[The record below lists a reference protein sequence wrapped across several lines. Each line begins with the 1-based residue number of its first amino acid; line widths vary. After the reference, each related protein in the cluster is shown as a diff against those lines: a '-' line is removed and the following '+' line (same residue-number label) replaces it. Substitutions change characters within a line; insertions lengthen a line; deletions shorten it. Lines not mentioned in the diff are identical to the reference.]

1 MAQLQASTVAG
12 ILTTTGNVGIGTSNP
27 TAKLDIRSNGLDTNP
42 LSIYGTT
49 SGAKMFDFRDDSASG
64 VTAAMFRMYNA
75 SGTETVRLFPGTV
88 TAHHSWILPT
98 GNMGIGTTN
107 PGVKLDVNGSGR
119 FSGGLV
125 YLGNYSGNPEIIF
138 QATSNSYS
146 KINFYDNNNTE
157 GLYIRTDGEVYGGT
171 MTFGARWDDDEAK
184 IVFKMYQTSAGAS
197 YDQRVGIGTDSPE
210 ATLHVGR
217 NSAGN
222 NTDYQIKLQRHGT
235 SASPGT
241 WSDVPAIQI
250 NDFSGDGPSSIPDF
264 GLLDI
269 RTGRVADADTNSNN
283 AHLIRVAND
292 NGTAL
297 VVTGKRQVGI
307 GTNNPIYPLVISNR
321 GPSTGERQ
329 LAIGNTATGGTFLFL
344 GTSATTSGYGVI
356 QNISVE
362 GTSFGNL
369 ALQPGGG
376 DVGIGTTSPGIGDGS
391 YVAPLTINSTSTLGT
406 FLAIKNTQAQYGM
419 GGVWM
424 QANTGNAGWLFGT
437 DNDGKGVLHYGSGA
451 SETAALTD
459 AKDGTKGITI
469 DTAGNVGIGTATPQQ
484 ILHTYKAGDWQ
495 LRLQNPDAGG
505 GYWNIGQSDNNFNT
519 GGGKLLFVPDS
530 SASNNATVVFTNSG
544 NVGIGTASP
553 TAKLQV
559 QGSTRIAGDLV
570 LSGGS
575 RYITGDGGDLFID
588 TENVAGRD
596 ILLQTV
602 SGQKVGIGLTT
613 PRAKLEVSGDIYQ
626 SWADAERFI
635 GQVYVDGNS
644 YRNGIL
650 TNSATRT
657 TQIEARSA
665 GADGEITFLVG
676 TDEVARMI
684 HGGNVGIGTNT
695 PLRRLDVREG
705 NVQIVANFQNTS
717 STSARIKFTDANTGA
732 ENVNIGAVG
741 TRLALYTNNT
751 ERLSIPSGGNV
762 GIGTTNPAAKLH
774 VSGTLRV
781 DNAGSA
787 PTLSD
792 GNAITNYYGTDQRY
806 YLAEPRGWLAIN
818 VDGSAYVIPLY

>member
-406 FLAIKNTQAQYGM
+406 FLAIKNTQATYGM

>member
-98 GNMGIGTTN
+98 GNMGIGTTS